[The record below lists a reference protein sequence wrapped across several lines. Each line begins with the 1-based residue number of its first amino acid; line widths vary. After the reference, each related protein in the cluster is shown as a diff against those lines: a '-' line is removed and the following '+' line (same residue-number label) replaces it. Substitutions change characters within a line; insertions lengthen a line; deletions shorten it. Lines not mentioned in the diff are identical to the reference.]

1 MIKGHTDID
10 IWNTGFF
17 INADY
22 FSDDF
27 IIYNNTGKDLTRKT
41 LAHPFF
47 HNNSYKTT
55 YTSFILCLSGTSEIE
70 IDSINY
76 STKENTLLM
85 MVPNQ
90 IIKYNEISE
99 DYKAH
104 LIMISNKYFDTRD
117 NFYKMMSLLIPL
129 KNHPCVNLNIAETD
143 LLKTYHV
150 LLYKKISEENNLFR
164 DFTIQ
169 YLIQATFY
177 EVCQLL
183 LKHLEIKK
191 KKLPHKEDIF
201 KQFLKL
207 VETHHY
213 KERDISF
220 YAEKLCLTPKYLSS
234 IIRDVSGE
242 LAGNWIDNYVINEA
256 KALLISSNLTI
267 QEICYKLN
275 FSTPSSFTRFFKRIT
290 GMSPRKFRTLKVF
303 PNLIE

>member
-117 NFYKMMSLLIPL
+117 NFYKMMSLFNSSKKSSMCQFEYRGNRFIENISCIALQ
-129 KNHPCVNLNIAETD
+129 KN
-143 LLKTYHV
+143 
-150 LLYKKISEENNLFR
+150 
-164 DFTIQ
+164 Q
-169 YLIQATFY
+169 
-177 EVCQLL
+177 
-183 LKHLEIKK
+183 
-191 KKLPHKEDIF
+191 
-201 KQFLKL
+201 
-207 VETHHY
+207 
-213 KERDISF
+213 
-220 YAEKLCLTPKYLSS
+220 
-234 IIRDVSGE
+234 
-242 LAGNWIDNYVINEA
+242 
-256 KALLISSNLTI
+256 
-267 QEICYKLN
+267 
-275 FSTPSSFTRFFKRIT
+275 
-290 GMSPRKFRTLKVF
+290 
-303 PNLIE
+303 

>member
-129 KNHPCVNLNIAETD
+129 KNHPCIIRKSKFPQNPKRSVRFSGKGTKRSVQKRKARNTQKAET
-143 LLKTYHV
+143 KV
-150 LLYKKISEENNLFR
+150 L
-164 DFTIQ
+164 
-169 YLIQATFY
+169 
-177 EVCQLL
+177 
-183 LKHLEIKK
+183 
-191 KKLPHKEDIF
+191 
-201 KQFLKL
+201 
-207 VETHHY
+207 
-213 KERDISF
+213 
-220 YAEKLCLTPKYLSS
+220 
-234 IIRDVSGE
+234 
-242 LAGNWIDNYVINEA
+242 
-256 KALLISSNLTI
+256 
-267 QEICYKLN
+267 
-275 FSTPSSFTRFFKRIT
+275 
-290 GMSPRKFRTLKVF
+290 
-303 PNLIE
+303 

>member
-90 IIKYNEISE
+90 IIKYGIKEQVNTIANR
-99 DYKAH
+99 Y
-104 LIMISNKYFDTRD
+104 NKW
-117 NFYKMMSLLIPL
+117 
-129 KNHPCVNLNIAETD
+129 
-143 LLKTYHV
+143 
-150 LLYKKISEENNLFR
+150 LYLF
-164 DFTIQ
+164 
-169 YLIQATFY
+169 
-177 EVCQLL
+177 
-183 LKHLEIKK
+183 H
-191 KKLPHKEDIF
+191 
-201 KQFLKL
+201 
-207 VETHHY
+207 
-213 KERDISF
+213 
-220 YAEKLCLTPKYLSS
+220 
-234 IIRDVSGE
+234 
-242 LAGNWIDNYVINEA
+242 
-256 KALLISSNLTI
+256 ISS
-267 QEICYKLN
+267 C
-275 FSTPSSFTRFFKRIT
+275 
-290 GMSPRKFRTLKVF
+290 
-303 PNLIE
+303 

>member
-1 MIKGHTDID
+1 MIKEHTDID

-129 KNHPCVNLNIAETD
+129 KNRRTVQWEGKWIVKGKKNRR
-143 LLKTYHV
+143 
-150 LLYKKISEENNLFR
+150 LYSEASN
-164 DFTIQ
+164 
-169 YLIQATFY
+169 Y
-177 EVCQLL
+177 
-183 LKHLEIKK
+183 
-191 KKLPHKEDIF
+191 
-201 KQFLKL
+201 
-207 VETHHY
+207 
-213 KERDISF
+213 
-220 YAEKLCLTPKYLSS
+220 SS
-234 IIRDVSGE
+234 IGLPDDE
-242 LAGNWIDNYVINEA
+242 
-256 KALLISSNLTI
+256 
-267 QEICYKLN
+267 
-275 FSTPSSFTRFFKRIT
+275 
-290 GMSPRKFRTLKVF
+290 KVW
-303 PNLIE
+303 

>member
-90 IIKYNEISE
+90 IIKYNKISE
-99 DYKAH
+99 DYKYNPQIEMFAR
-104 LIMISNKYFDTRD
+104 F
-117 NFYKMMSLLIPL
+117 KM
-129 KNHPCVNLNIAETD
+129 K
-143 LLKTYHV
+143 
-150 LLYKKISEENNLFR
+150 
-164 DFTIQ
+164 
-169 YLIQATFY
+169 
-177 EVCQLL
+177 
-183 LKHLEIKK
+183 
-191 KKLPHKEDIF
+191 
-201 KQFLKL
+201 
-207 VETHHY
+207 
-213 KERDISF
+213 
-220 YAEKLCLTPKYLSS
+220 
-234 IIRDVSGE
+234 
-242 LAGNWIDNYVINEA
+242 
-256 KALLISSNLTI
+256 
-267 QEICYKLN
+267 
-275 FSTPSSFTRFFKRIT
+275 SSFHKTKRI
-290 GMSPRKFRTLKVF
+290 
-303 PNLIE
+303 I

>member
-47 HNNSYKTT
+47 HNNSYKMT

-90 IIKYNEISE
+90 IIKYNKISE

-129 KNHPCVNLNIAETD
+129 KII
-143 LLKTYHV
+143 HV
-150 LLYKKISEENNLFR
+150 
-164 DFTIQ
+164 
-169 YLIQATFY
+169 
-177 EVCQLL
+177 
-183 LKHLEIKK
+183 
-191 KKLPHKEDIF
+191 
-201 KQFLKL
+201 
-207 VETHHY
+207 
-213 KERDISF
+213 
-220 YAEKLCLTPKYLSS
+220 S
-234 IIRDVSGE
+234 I
-242 LAGNWIDNYVINEA
+242 
-256 KALLISSNLTI
+256 
-267 QEICYKLN
+267 
-275 FSTPSSFTRFFKRIT
+275 
-290 GMSPRKFRTLKVF
+290 
-303 PNLIE
+303 

>member
-104 LIMISNKYFDTRD
+104 LIMISNKY
-117 NFYKMMSLLIPL
+117 LIP
-129 KNHPCVNLNIAETD
+129 
-143 LLKTYHV
+143 
-150 LLYKKISEENNLFR
+150 
-164 DFTIQ
+164 
-169 YLIQATFY
+169 
-177 EVCQLL
+177 
-183 LKHLEIKK
+183 EI
-191 KKLPHKEDIF
+191 IF
-201 KQFLKL
+201 IK
-207 VETHHY
+207 
-213 KERDISF
+213 
-220 YAEKLCLTPKYLSS
+220 
-234 IIRDVSGE
+234 
-242 LAGNWIDNYVINEA
+242 
-256 KALLISSNLTI
+256 
-267 QEICYKLN
+267 
-275 FSTPSSFTRFFKRIT
+275 
-290 GMSPRKFRTLKVF
+290 
-303 PNLIE
+303 

>member
-47 HNNSYKTT
+47 HNNSYKMT

-90 IIKYNEISE
+90 IIKYNKISE

-242 LAGNWIDNYVINEA
+242 LAGNWIDNYVIIEA

>member
-99 DYKAH
+99 ELKET
-104 LIMISNKYFDTRD
+104 S
-117 NFYKMMSLLIPL
+117 FYKNYLGYQ
-129 KNHPCVNLNIAETD
+129 NI
-143 LLKTYHV
+143 Y
-150 LLYKKISEENNLFR
+150 
-164 DFTIQ
+164 
-169 YLIQATFY
+169 
-177 EVCQLL
+177 
-183 LKHLEIKK
+183 
-191 KKLPHKEDIF
+191 
-201 KQFLKL
+201 
-207 VETHHY
+207 
-213 KERDISF
+213 
-220 YAEKLCLTPKYLSS
+220 
-234 IIRDVSGE
+234 
-242 LAGNWIDNYVINEA
+242 
-256 KALLISSNLTI
+256 
-267 QEICYKLN
+267 
-275 FSTPSSFTRFFKRIT
+275 
-290 GMSPRKFRTLKVF
+290 
-303 PNLIE
+303 

>member
-99 DYKAH
+99 DYINPEKPDVP
-104 LIMISNKYFDTRD
+104 LNKNDAFQKVQKRR
-117 NFYKMMSLLIPL
+117 
-129 KNHPCVNLNIAETD
+129 V
-143 LLKTYHV
+143 
-150 LLYKKISEENNLFR
+150 
-164 DFTIQ
+164 Q
-169 YLIQATFY
+169 
-177 EVCQLL
+177 
-183 LKHLEIKK
+183 
-191 KKLPHKEDIF
+191 
-201 KQFLKL
+201 
-207 VETHHY
+207 
-213 KERDISF
+213 
-220 YAEKLCLTPKYLSS
+220 EK
-234 IIRDVSGE
+234 R
-242 LAGNWIDNYVINEA
+242 
-256 KALLISSNLTI
+256 
-267 QEICYKLN
+267 
-275 FSTPSSFTRFFKRIT
+275 
-290 GMSPRKFRTLKVF
+290 
-303 PNLIE
+303 

>member
-129 KNHPCVNLNIAETD
+129 KNNPCVNLNIRF
-143 LLKTYHV
+143 
-150 LLYKKISEENNLFR
+150 IENI
-164 DFTIQ
+164 TCI
-169 YLIQATFY
+169 
-177 EVCQLL
+177 
-183 LKHLEIKK
+183 
-191 KKLPHKEDIF
+191 
-201 KQFLKL
+201 
-207 VETHHY
+207 
-213 KERDISF
+213 
-220 YAEKLCLTPKYLSS
+220 
-234 IIRDVSGE
+234 
-242 LAGNWIDNYVINEA
+242 
-256 KALLISSNLTI
+256 ALQKN
-267 QEICYKLN
+267 K
-275 FSTPSSFTRFFKRIT
+275 
-290 GMSPRKFRTLKVF
+290 
-303 PNLIE
+303 

>member
-70 IDSINY
+70 IDSI
-76 STKENTLLM
+76 
-85 MVPNQ
+85 
-90 IIKYNEISE
+90 
-99 DYKAH
+99 
-104 LIMISNKYFDTRD
+104 
-117 NFYKMMSLLIPL
+117 
-129 KNHPCVNLNIAETD
+129 D

-242 LAGNWIDNYVINEA
+242 LAGNWIDNYVIIEA